1 MPTHAVGDASYGGIL
16 SITISRT
23 KHPLLSWKISEQP
36 LVGIV
41 INVPLILP
49 RCDRK

>member
-1 MPTHAVGDASYGGIL
+1 MPSHAVGDAFYGGIVG
-16 SITISRT
+16 ITISRT
-23 KHPLLSWKISEQP
+23 KHPLLLWKASEQP

-41 INVPLILP
+41 INVPLILL